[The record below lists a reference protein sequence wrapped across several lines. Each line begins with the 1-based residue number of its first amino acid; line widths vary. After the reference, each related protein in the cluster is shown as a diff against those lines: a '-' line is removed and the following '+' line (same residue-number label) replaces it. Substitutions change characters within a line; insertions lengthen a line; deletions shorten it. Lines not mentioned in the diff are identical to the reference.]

1 MFKAQKQIPIQNK
14 IRDQVISNE
23 IMLNS
28 LAALENL
35 AVLCGY
41 NGQKIFPYYSGNAQ
55 GNNINELVDVVMV
68 QLELFRASHSDYSSN
83 YTNYDFPKNL
93 TKEQIIQ
100 IISEWKKYIPD
111 NNIKVFYDE
120 ILHYLNGQSNI
131 SGISGIIDER
141 QKEWGPTTEAQLSRI
156 SNSIPFINSKMFN
169 QMEQVQK
176 SYKKNGDYEI
186 NAKLYKNRDDDIEM
200 KKYYENDQKYM
211 EKEQK
216 FRDLEMKIESV
227 FTELKKGI
235 IVNEKIEWL
244 KNNIESFMKQIN
256 LMNLGENEI
265 RNKINLYNEFKN
277 SLLRIMKDRNALN
290 FFVDIIDK
298 LIACYKNKINSDLC

>member
-1 MFKAQKQIPIQNK
+1 MKTQKKLSNQYQ
-14 IRDQVISNE
+14 IRDNALSNE

-28 LAALENL
+28 LAALENI
-35 AVLCGY
+35 AVYCGY
-41 NGQKIFPYYSGNAQ
+41 KGQKIFSYYSGNGS
-55 GNNINELVDVVMV
+55 GNNLKELVDVVIV
-68 QLELFRASHSDYSSN
+68 QLELFRASHSDYSSH

-100 IISEWKKYIPD
+100 TISEWKKYIPD

-120 ILHYLNGQSNI
+120 IIHYLNGNSNI

-156 SNSIPFINSKMFN
+156 SNSIPFINSKMHN
-169 QMEQVQK
+169 QMEQIEK
-176 SYKKNGDYEI
+176 SYKQNGDYEI
-186 NAKLYKNRDDDIEM
+186 NAQLYKNRDDDIEM
-200 KKYYENDQKYM
+200 KKYYESDQKYM
-211 EKEQK
+211 EREKI

-227 FTELKKGI
+227 FNDLKNGI

-244 KNNIESFMKQIN
+244 ENNIELFMKQIN

-265 RNKINLYNEFKN
+265 QQKIYFFNECKNKLSRNMN
-277 SLLRIMKDRNALN
+277 DRNALN

-298 LIACYKNKINSDLC
+298 LIACYKKKINSDLC

>member
-1 MFKAQKQIPIQNK
+1 MIFEQKYKSKQVQKSDQNF
-14 IRDQVISNE
+14 SNI
-23 IMLNS
+23 IMLNC

-35 AVLCGY
+35 AIFCGY
-41 NGQKIFPYYSGNAQ
+41 KGQKIFDYYSGFTPKDK
-55 GNNINELVDVVMV
+55 IKDLVDDAVI
-68 QLELFRASHSDYSSN
+68 QLEIFRASHSNYISN
-83 YTNYDFPKNL
+83 YCNYDFPGNL

-100 IISEWKKYIPD
+100 IISEWKKFIPD

-120 ILHYLNGQSNI
+120 IIHYLNGNSNI

-216 FRDLEMKIESV
+216 FRNLEKKIESI
-227 FTELKKGI
+227 FYNHISKNIKIKESDMKSLIDDLNLFEKYIKSMSLGEI
-235 IVNEKIEWL
+235 EIKQKIEL
-244 KNNIESFMKQIN
+244 Y
-256 LMNLGENEI
+256 ENFSKTIQYKEYLEI
-265 RNKINLYNEFKN
+265 CQKVIALYKKEMVNA
-277 SLLRIMKDRNALN
+277 KD
-290 FFVDIIDK
+290 F
-298 LIACYKNKINSDLC
+298 

>member
-1 MFKAQKQIPIQNK
+1 MIFEQKYKSKQVQKSDQNF
-14 IRDQVISNE
+14 SNI
-23 IMLNS
+23 IMLNC

-35 AVLCGY
+35 AIFCGY
-41 NGQKIFPYYSGNAQ
+41 KGQKIFDYYSGFTPKDK
-55 GNNINELVDVVMV
+55 IKDLVDDAVI
-68 QLELFRASHSDYSSN
+68 QLEIFRASHSNYISN
-83 YTNYDFPKNL
+83 YCNYDFPGNL

-100 IISEWKKYIPD
+100 IISEWKKFIPD

-120 ILHYLNGQSNI
+120 IIHYLNGNSNI

-176 SYKKNGDYEI
+176 SYNKNGDYEI

-216 FRDLEMKIESV
+216 FRNLEKKIESI
-227 FTELKKGI
+227 FYTYISKNIKIKESDMKSLIDDLNLFEKYIKSMSLGEI
-235 IVNEKIEWL
+235 EIKQKIEL
-244 KNNIESFMKQIN
+244 Y
-256 LMNLGENEI
+256 ENFSKTIQYKEYLEI
-265 RNKINLYNEFKN
+265 CQKVIAFYKKEMVNA
-277 SLLRIMKDRNALN
+277 KD
-290 FFVDIIDK
+290 F
-298 LIACYKNKINSDLC
+298 

>member
-1 MFKAQKQIPIQNK
+1 MIFEQKYKSKQVQKSDQNF
-14 IRDQVISNE
+14 SNI
-23 IMLNS
+23 IMLNC

-35 AVLCGY
+35 AIFCGY
-41 NGQKIFPYYSGNAQ
+41 KGQKIFDYYSGFTPKDK
-55 GNNINELVDVVMV
+55 IKDLVDDVVI
-68 QLELFRASHSDYSSN
+68 QLEIFRASHSNYISN
-83 YTNYDFPKNL
+83 YCNYDFPGNL

-100 IISEWKKYIPD
+100 IISEWKKFIPD

-120 ILHYLNGQSNI
+120 IIHYLNGQSNI

-200 KKYYENDQKYM
+200 KRYYENDQKYM

-216 FRDLEMKIESV
+216 FRDLEKKIESI
-227 FTELKKGI
+227 FYTHISKNIKIKESDMNSLIYDLDLFEKYIKSMSLGEI
-235 IVNEKIEWL
+235 EIKQKIEL
-244 KNNIESFMKQIN
+244 Y
-256 LMNLGENEI
+256 ENFSKTIQYKEYLEI
-265 RNKINLYNEFKN
+265 CQKVIALYKKEMVNA
-277 SLLRIMKDRNALN
+277 KD
-290 FFVDIIDK
+290 F
-298 LIACYKNKINSDLC
+298 

>member
-1 MFKAQKQIPIQNK
+1 MIFEQKYKSKQVQKSDQNF
-14 IRDQVISNE
+14 SNI
-23 IMLNS
+23 IMLNC

-35 AVLCGY
+35 AIFCGY
-41 NGQKIFPYYSGNAQ
+41 KGQKIFDYYSGFTPKDK
-55 GNNINELVDVVMV
+55 IKDLVDDVVI
-68 QLELFRASHSDYSSN
+68 QLEIFRASHSNYISN
-83 YTNYDFPKNL
+83 YCNYDFPGNL

-100 IISEWKKYIPD
+100 IISEWKKFIPD

-120 ILHYLNGQSNI
+120 IIHYLNGNSNI

-176 SYKKNGDYEI
+176 SYNKNGDYEI

-216 FRDLEMKIESV
+216 FRNLEKKIESI
-227 FTELKKGI
+227 FYNHISKNIKIKESDMKSLIDDLDLFEKYIKSMSLGEI
-235 IVNEKIEWL
+235 EIKQKIEL
-244 KNNIESFMKQIN
+244 Y
-256 LMNLGENEI
+256 ENFSKTIQYKEYLEI
-265 RNKINLYNEFKN
+265 CQKVIALYKKEMVNA
-277 SLLRIMKDRNALN
+277 KD
-290 FFVDIIDK
+290 F
-298 LIACYKNKINSDLC
+298 

>member
-1 MFKAQKQIPIQNK
+1 MIFEQKYKSKQVQKSDQNF
-14 IRDQVISNE
+14 SNI
-23 IMLNS
+23 IMLNC

-35 AVLCGY
+35 AIFCGY
-41 NGQKIFPYYSGNAQ
+41 KGQKIFDYYSGFTPKDK
-55 GNNINELVDVVMV
+55 IKDLVDDVVI
-68 QLELFRASHSDYSSN
+68 QLEIFRASHSNYISN
-83 YTNYDFPKNL
+83 YCNYDFPGNL

-100 IISEWKKYIPD
+100 IISEWKKFIPD

-120 ILHYLNGQSNI
+120 IIHYLNGNSNI

-216 FRDLEMKIESV
+216 FRNLEKKIESI
-227 FTELKKGI
+227 FYNHISKNIKIKESDMKSLIDDLNLFEKYIKSMSLGEI
-235 IVNEKIEWL
+235 EIKQKIEL
-244 KNNIESFMKQIN
+244 Y
-256 LMNLGENEI
+256 ENFSKTIQYKEYLEI
-265 RNKINLYNEFKN
+265 CQKVIALYKKEMVNA
-277 SLLRIMKDRNALN
+277 KD
-290 FFVDIIDK
+290 F
-298 LIACYKNKINSDLC
+298 

>member
-1 MFKAQKQIPIQNK
+1 MIFEQKYKSKQVQKSDQNF
-14 IRDQVISNE
+14 SNI
-23 IMLNS
+23 IMLNC

-35 AVLCGY
+35 AIFCGY
-41 NGQKIFPYYSGNAQ
+41 KGQKIFDYYSGFSPKDK
-55 GNNINELVDVVMV
+55 IKDLVDDVVI
-68 QLELFRASHSDYSSN
+68 QLEIFRASHSNYISN
-83 YTNYDFPKNL
+83 YCNYDFPGNL

-100 IISEWKKYIPD
+100 IISEWKKFIPD

-120 ILHYLNGQSNI
+120 IIHYLNGNSNI

-141 QKEWGPTTEAQLSRI
+141 QKKWGPTTEAQLSRI

-216 FRDLEMKIESV
+216 FRNLEKKIESI
-227 FTELKKGI
+227 FYTHISKNIKIKESDMKSLIDDLNLFEKYIKSMSLGEI
-235 IVNEKIEWL
+235 EIKQKIEL
-244 KNNIESFMKQIN
+244 Y
-256 LMNLGENEI
+256 ENFSKTIQYKEYLEI
-265 RNKINLYNEFKN
+265 CQKVIALYKKEMVNA
-277 SLLRIMKDRNALN
+277 KD
-290 FFVDIIDK
+290 F
-298 LIACYKNKINSDLC
+298 

>member
-1 MFKAQKQIPIQNK
+1 MIFEQKYKSKQVQKSDQNF
-14 IRDQVISNE
+14 SNI
-23 IMLNS
+23 IMLNC

-35 AVLCGY
+35 AIFCGY
-41 NGQKIFPYYSGNAQ
+41 KGQKIFDYYSGFTPKDK
-55 GNNINELVDVVMV
+55 IKDLVDDAVI
-68 QLELFRASHSDYSSN
+68 QLEIFRASHSNYISN
-83 YTNYDFPKNL
+83 YCNYDFPGNL

-100 IISEWKKYIPD
+100 IISEWKKIIPD

-120 ILHYLNGQSNI
+120 IIHYLNGNSNI

-186 NAKLYKNRDDDIEM
+186 NAKLYKNRDDNIEM

-216 FRDLEMKIESV
+216 FRNLERKIESI
-227 FTELKKGI
+227 FYTYISKNIKIKESDMKSLIDDLNLFEKYIKSMSLGEI
-235 IVNEKIEWL
+235 EIKQKIEL
-244 KNNIESFMKQIN
+244 Y
-256 LMNLGENEI
+256 ENFSKTIQYKEYLEI
-265 RNKINLYNEFKN
+265 CQKVIALYKKEMVNA
-277 SLLRIMKDRNALN
+277 KD
-290 FFVDIIDK
+290 F
-298 LIACYKNKINSDLC
+298 

>member
-141 QKEWGPTTEAQLSRI
+141 QKKWGPTTEGQLSRI

-200 KKYYENDQKYM
+200 KRYYENDQKYM
-211 EKEQK
+211 EREKK
-216 FRDLEMKIESV
+216 FRDLEKKIESI
-227 FTELKKGI
+227 FYNHISKNIKIKESDMKSLIDDLNLFEKYIKSMSLGEI
-235 IVNEKIEWL
+235 EIKQKIEL
-244 KNNIESFMKQIN
+244 Y
-256 LMNLGENEI
+256 ENFSKTIQYKEYLEI
-265 RNKINLYNEFKN
+265 CQKVIAFYKKEMVNA
-277 SLLRIMKDRNALN
+277 KD
-290 FFVDIIDK
+290 F
-298 LIACYKNKINSDLC
+298 

>member
-1 MFKAQKQIPIQNK
+1 MIFEQKYKSKQVQKSDQNF
-14 IRDQVISNE
+14 SNI
-23 IMLNS
+23 IMLNC

-35 AVLCGY
+35 AIFCGY
-41 NGQKIFPYYSGNAQ
+41 KGQKIFDYYSGFTPKDK
-55 GNNINELVDVVMV
+55 IKDLVDDVVI
-68 QLELFRASHSDYSSN
+68 QLEIFRASHSNYISN
-83 YTNYDFPKNL
+83 YCNYDFPGNL

-100 IISEWKKYIPD
+100 IISEWKKFIPD

-120 ILHYLNGQSNI
+120 IIHYLNGNSNI

-176 SYKKNGDYEI
+176 SYNKNGDYEI

-216 FRDLEMKIESV
+216 FRDLEKKIESI
-227 FTELKKGI
+227 FYTRISKNIKIKESDMKSFIDDLDLFEKYIKSMSLGEI
-235 IVNEKIEWL
+235 EIKQKIEL
-244 KNNIESFMKQIN
+244 Y
-256 LMNLGENEI
+256 ENFSKTIQNKEYLEI
-265 RNKINLYNEFKN
+265 CQKVIALYKKEMVNA
-277 SLLRIMKDRNALN
+277 KD
-290 FFVDIIDK
+290 F
-298 LIACYKNKINSDLC
+298 

>member
-1 MFKAQKQIPIQNK
+1 MIFEQKYKSKQVQKSDQNF
-14 IRDQVISNE
+14 SNI
-23 IMLNS
+23 IMLNC

-35 AVLCGY
+35 AIFCGY
-41 NGQKIFPYYSGNAQ
+41 KGQKIFDYYSGFTPKDK
-55 GNNINELVDVVMV
+55 IKDLVDDVVI
-68 QLELFRASHSDYSSN
+68 QLEIFRASHSNYISN
-83 YTNYDFPKNL
+83 YCNYDFPGNL
-93 TKEQIIQ
+93 TKEQIIE
-100 IISEWKKYIPD
+100 IISEWKKFIPD

-120 ILHYLNGQSNI
+120 IIHYLNGQSNI

-216 FRDLEMKIESV
+216 FRDLEKKIESI
-227 FTELKKGI
+227 FYNHISKNIKIKESDMKSLIDDLDLFEKYIKSMSLGEI
-235 IVNEKIEWL
+235 EIKQKIEL
-244 KNNIESFMKQIN
+244 YEKFSKTIQYKEY
-256 LMNLGENEI
+256 LEI
-265 RNKINLYNEFKN
+265 CQKVIALYKKEMVNA
-277 SLLRIMKDRNALN
+277 KD
-290 FFVDIIDK
+290 F
-298 LIACYKNKINSDLC
+298 

>member
-1 MFKAQKQIPIQNK
+1 MIFEQKYKSKQVQKSDQNF
-14 IRDQVISNE
+14 SNI
-23 IMLNS
+23 IMLNC

-35 AVLCGY
+35 AIFCGY
-41 NGQKIFPYYSGNAQ
+41 KGQKIFDYYSGFTPKDK
-55 GNNINELVDVVMV
+55 IKDLVDDVVI
-68 QLELFRASHSDYSSN
+68 QLEIFRASHSNYISN
-83 YTNYDFPKNL
+83 YCNYDFPGNL

-100 IISEWKKYIPD
+100 IISEWKKFIPD

-120 ILHYLNGQSNI
+120 IIHYLNGNSNI

-141 QKEWGPTTEAQLSRI
+141 QKKWGPTTEAQLSRI

-216 FRDLEMKIESV
+216 FRNLEKKIESI
-227 FTELKKGI
+227 FYTYISKNIKIKESDMKSLIDDLNLFEKYIKSMSLGEI
-235 IVNEKIEWL
+235 EIKQKIEL
-244 KNNIESFMKQIN
+244 Y
-256 LMNLGENEI
+256 ENFSKTIQYKEYLEI
-265 RNKINLYNEFKN
+265 CQKVIALYKKEMVNA
-277 SLLRIMKDRNALN
+277 KD
-290 FFVDIIDK
+290 F
-298 LIACYKNKINSDLC
+298 

>member
-1 MFKAQKQIPIQNK
+1 MIFEQKYKSKQVQKSDQNF
-14 IRDQVISNE
+14 SNI
-23 IMLNS
+23 IMLNC

-35 AVLCGY
+35 AIFCGY
-41 NGQKIFPYYSGNAQ
+41 KGQKIFDYYSGFTPKDK
-55 GNNINELVDVVMV
+55 IKDLVDDAVI
-68 QLELFRASHSDYSSN
+68 QLEIFRASHSNYISN
-83 YTNYDFPKNL
+83 YCNYDFPGNL

-100 IISEWKKYIPD
+100 IISEWKKFIPD

-120 ILHYLNGQSNI
+120 IIHYLNGNSNI

-176 SYKKNGDYEI
+176 SYNKNGDYEI

-216 FRDLEMKIESV
+216 FRNLEKKIESI
-227 FTELKKGI
+227 FYNHISKNIKIKESDMKSLIDDLNLFEKYIKSMSLGEI
-235 IVNEKIEWL
+235 EIKQKIEL
-244 KNNIESFMKQIN
+244 Y
-256 LMNLGENEI
+256 ENFSKTIQYKEYLEI
-265 RNKINLYNEFKN
+265 CQKVIALYKKEMVNA
-277 SLLRIMKDRNALN
+277 KD
-290 FFVDIIDK
+290 F
-298 LIACYKNKINSDLC
+298 

>member
-1 MFKAQKQIPIQNK
+1 MIFEQKYKSKQVQKSDQNF
-14 IRDQVISNE
+14 SNI
-23 IMLNS
+23 IMLNC

-35 AVLCGY
+35 AIFCGY
-41 NGQKIFPYYSGNAQ
+41 KGQKIFDYYSGFTPKDK
-55 GNNINELVDVVMV
+55 IKDLVDDVVI
-68 QLELFRASHSDYSSN
+68 QLEIFRASHSNYISN
-83 YTNYDFPKNL
+83 YCNYDFPGNL

-100 IISEWKKYIPD
+100 IISEWKKFIPD

-120 ILHYLNGQSNI
+120 IIHYLNGNSNI

-176 SYKKNGDYEI
+176 SYNKNGDYEI

-211 EKEQK
+211 EREKK
-216 FRDLEMKIESV
+216 FRDLEKKIESI
-227 FTELKKGI
+227 FYTRISKNIKIKESDMKSLIDDLNLFEKYIKSMSLGEI
-235 IVNEKIEWL
+235 EIKQKIEL
-244 KNNIESFMKQIN
+244 FEKFSKTIQYKEY
-256 LMNLGENEI
+256 LEI
-265 RNKINLYNEFKN
+265 CQKVIAFYKKEMVNA
-277 SLLRIMKDRNALN
+277 KD
-290 FFVDIIDK
+290 F
-298 LIACYKNKINSDLC
+298 

>member
-1 MFKAQKQIPIQNK
+1 MIFEQKYKSKQVQKSDQNF
-14 IRDQVISNE
+14 SNI
-23 IMLNS
+23 IMLNC

-35 AVLCGY
+35 AIFCGY
-41 NGQKIFPYYSGNAQ
+41 KGQKIFDYYSGFTPKDK
-55 GNNINELVDVVMV
+55 IKDLVDDVVI
-68 QLELFRASHSDYSSN
+68 QLEIFRASHSNYISN
-83 YTNYDFPKNL
+83 YCNYDFPGNL

-100 IISEWKKYIPD
+100 IISEWKKFIPD

-120 ILHYLNGQSNI
+120 IIHYLNGNSNI

-141 QKEWGPTTEAQLSRI
+141 QKKWGPTTEGQLSRI

-176 SYKKNGDYEI
+176 SYNKNGDYEI

-216 FRDLEMKIESV
+216 FRNLEKKIESI
-227 FTELKKGI
+227 FYSHISKNIKIKESDMKSLIDDLDLFEKYIKSMSLGEI
-235 IVNEKIEWL
+235 EIKQKIEL
-244 KNNIESFMKQIN
+244 Y
-256 LMNLGENEI
+256 ENFSKTIQYKEYLEI
-265 RNKINLYNEFKN
+265 CQKVIALYKKEMVNA
-277 SLLRIMKDRNALN
+277 KD
-290 FFVDIIDK
+290 F
-298 LIACYKNKINSDLC
+298 

>member
-1 MFKAQKQIPIQNK
+1 MIFEQKYKSKQVQKSDQNF
-14 IRDQVISNE
+14 SNI
-23 IMLNS
+23 IMLNC

-35 AVLCGY
+35 AIFCGY
-41 NGQKIFPYYSGNAQ
+41 KGQKIFDYYSGFTPKDK
-55 GNNINELVDVVMV
+55 IKDLVDDAVI
-68 QLELFRASHSDYSSN
+68 QLEIFRASHSNYISN
-83 YTNYDFPKNL
+83 YCNYDFPGNL

-100 IISEWKKYIPD
+100 IISEWKKFIPD

-120 ILHYLNGQSNI
+120 IIHYLNGNSNI

-141 QKEWGPTTEAQLSRI
+141 QKEWGPTTEGQLSRI

-176 SYKKNGDYEI
+176 SYNKNGDYEI

-216 FRDLEMKIESV
+216 FRNLEKKIESI
-227 FTELKKGI
+227 FYTYISKNIKIKESDMKSLIDDLNLFEKYIKSMSLGEI
-235 IVNEKIEWL
+235 EIKQKIEL
-244 KNNIESFMKQIN
+244 Y
-256 LMNLGENEI
+256 ENFSKTIQYKEYLEI
-265 RNKINLYNEFKN
+265 CQKVIAFYKKEMVNA
-277 SLLRIMKDRNALN
+277 KD
-290 FFVDIIDK
+290 F
-298 LIACYKNKINSDLC
+298 

>member
-1 MFKAQKQIPIQNK
+1 MIFEQKYKSKQVQKSDQNF
-14 IRDQVISNE
+14 SNI
-23 IMLNS
+23 IMLNC

-35 AVLCGY
+35 AIFCGY
-41 NGQKIFPYYSGNAQ
+41 KGQKIFDYYSGFTPKDK
-55 GNNINELVDVVMV
+55 IKDLVDDVVI
-68 QLELFRASHSDYSSN
+68 QLEIFRASHSNYISN
-83 YTNYDFPKNL
+83 YCNYDFPGNL
-93 TKEQIIQ
+93 TKEQIIE
-100 IISEWKKYIPD
+100 IISEWKKFIPD

-120 ILHYLNGQSNI
+120 IIHYLNGNSNI

-176 SYKKNGDYEI
+176 SYNKNGDYEI

-216 FRDLEMKIESV
+216 FRDLEMKIESI
-227 FTELKKGI
+227 FNTHISKNIKIKESDMKSLIDDLNLFEKYIKSMSLGEI
-235 IVNEKIEWL
+235 EIKQKIEL
-244 KNNIESFMKQIN
+244 Y
-256 LMNLGENEI
+256 ENFSKTIQYKEYLEI
-265 RNKINLYNEFKN
+265 CQKVIALYKKEMVNA
-277 SLLRIMKDRNALN
+277 KD
-290 FFVDIIDK
+290 F
-298 LIACYKNKINSDLC
+298 

>member
-176 SYKKNGDYEI
+176 SYNKNGDYEI
-186 NAKLYKNRDDDIEM
+186 NAKLYKNRDDNIEM
-200 KKYYENDQKYM
+200 KRYYENDQKYM
-211 EKEQK
+211 EREKK
-216 FRDLEMKIESV
+216 FRDLEKKIESI
-227 FTELKKGI
+227 FYTHISKNIKIKESDMKSLIDDLDLFEKYIKSMSLGEI
-235 IVNEKIEWL
+235 EIKQKIEL
-244 KNNIESFMKQIN
+244 Y
-256 LMNLGENEI
+256 ENFSKTIQYKEYLEI
-265 RNKINLYNEFKN
+265 CQKVIALYKKEMANA
-277 SLLRIMKDRNALN
+277 KD
-290 FFVDIIDK
+290 F
-298 LIACYKNKINSDLC
+298 

>member
-1 MFKAQKQIPIQNK
+1 MIFEQKYKSKQVQKSDQNF
-14 IRDQVISNE
+14 SNI
-23 IMLNS
+23 IMLNC

-35 AVLCGY
+35 AIFCGY
-41 NGQKIFPYYSGNAQ
+41 KGQKIFDYYSGFTPKDK
-55 GNNINELVDVVMV
+55 IKDLVDDVVI
-68 QLELFRASHSDYSSN
+68 QLEIFRASHSNYISN
-83 YTNYDFPKNL
+83 YCNYDFPGNL
-93 TKEQIIQ
+93 TKEQIIE
-100 IISEWKKYIPD
+100 IISEWKKFIPD

-120 ILHYLNGQSNI
+120 IIHYLNGNSNI

-176 SYKKNGDYEI
+176 SYNKNGDYEI

-216 FRDLEMKIESV
+216 FRNLEKKIESI
-227 FTELKKGI
+227 FYNHISKNIKIKESDMKSLIDDLNLFEKYIKSMSLGEI
-235 IVNEKIEWL
+235 EIKQKIEL
-244 KNNIESFMKQIN
+244 Y
-256 LMNLGENEI
+256 ENFSKTIQYKEYLEI
-265 RNKINLYNEFKN
+265 CQKVIALYKKEMVNA
-277 SLLRIMKDRNALN
+277 KD
-290 FFVDIIDK
+290 F
-298 LIACYKNKINSDLC
+298 